1 MTGCGQLAGGLR
13 PWGPGRVAMDVS
25 RRAFFKTAAA
35 TAAGTAL
42 GGLAGFGANLS
53 PVLAR
58 AEELRIKN
66 AKTVPSLCPYCS
78 VGCATLVQYGQRLGT
93 VLHQRG

>member
-1 MTGCGQLAGGLR
+1 
-13 PWGPGRVAMDVS
+13 MDVS

-66 AKTVPSLCPYCS
+66 AKTVPSLCP
-78 VGCATLVQYGQRLGT
+78 
-93 VLHQRG
+93 

>member
-1 MTGCGQLAGGLR
+1 
-13 PWGPGRVAMDVS
+13 MDVS

-78 VGCATLVQYGQRLGT
+78 VGCATLVHT
-93 VLHQRG
+93 VEGKITNI

>member
-1 MTGCGQLAGGLR
+1 
-13 PWGPGRVAMDVS
+13 MDVS

-66 AKTVPSLCPYCS
+66 AKGPQLYNFDTGLWHTLT
-78 VGCATLVQYGQRLGT
+78 ATGNPAQLGLDAGQS
-93 VLHQRG
+93 